1 GCFPVNLA
9 DRVIRT
15 IFPELMELPALTT
28 ARPRTDPQP
37 GNLIVLGQQTKTGDR
52 CKIRIHPHL
61 GLKRN
66 AVLDFPQPPLGSLP
80 QLQASKDRRTTS
92 QGPHPVAEL
101 AKLARTQHHLS

>member
-1 GCFPVNLA
+1 MAQLPILGAHPASAVQHQDDLLVAFILELPGNQLQPPGGCFPVNLA

-52 CKIRIHPHL
+52 CKIR
-61 GLKRN
+61 
-66 AVLDFPQPPLGSLP
+66 
-80 QLQASKDRRTTS
+80 DRKSTRLNS
-92 QGPHPVAEL
+92 SHV
-101 AKLARTQHHLS
+101 KI